1 MVQWLAGLHAS
12 TAGGR
17 GSIPVREQRFLCLTT
32 QQKKKK
38 KKLRHTTQNLQLDT
52 TEQLPVKPGPKTL
65 LRITATLIISNVL
78 YLGIQANL
86 SIQN

>member
-1 MVQWLAGLHAS
+1 MRRCLDKVLI
-12 TAGGR
+12 TAGCLAKCSR
-17 GSIPVREQRFLCLTT
+17 SIRHRIMTVFLI
-32 QQKKKK
+32 KKK

>member
-1 MVQWLAGLHAS
+1 MPHN
-12 TAGGR
+12 TAKK
-17 GSIPVREQRFLCLTT
+17 
-32 QQKKKK
+32 KKKK